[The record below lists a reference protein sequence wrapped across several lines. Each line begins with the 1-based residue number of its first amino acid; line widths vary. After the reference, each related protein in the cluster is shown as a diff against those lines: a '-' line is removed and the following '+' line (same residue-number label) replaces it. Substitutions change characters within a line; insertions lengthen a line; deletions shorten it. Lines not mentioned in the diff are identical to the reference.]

1 MRPTAG
7 GGKGPGGSGPVPI
20 QTMTSGWPREYSR
33 KYILNLPSQ
42 RDIGNRCC
50 ALPINISLA
59 HLQVLRCLYF
69 LPAVSEQIFK
79 DIQKTEEKT
88 LIADDLLIA
97 IRFVFGSCALQALDL
112 VDQRSVTCV
121 SSSSGW
127 TAYQVGSGTGRWCT
141 CYTSCHYCPCPAFT
155 YTVLRKNE
163 SLLCKHILVAYLSHA
178 MGLSQQDNYT
188 NPKTDT

>member
-1 MRPTAG
+1 MDAF
-7 GGKGPGGSGPVPI
+7 I
-20 QTMTSGWPREYSR
+20 
-33 KYILNLPSQ
+33 
-42 RDIGNRCC
+42 
-50 ALPINISLA
+50 
-59 HLQVLRCLYF
+59 F

-155 YTVLRKNE
+155 YTVLKKNE
-163 SLLCKHILVAYLSHA
+163 SLLCKHILMAYLSHA
-178 MGLSQQDNYT
+178 MGLSQQDSRTQSNRSLKQT
-188 NPKTDT
+188 QSLAEPSKTKLLKHILGKDV